1 MKNITEQMNASETF
15 CPNAGCIARG
25 KIGQGNIV
33 IHGRK
38 RPRYKC
44 KTCGRTFSAKEG
56 TMFAGLRKPTSL
68 IVIVVTLLAYGCP
81 LQAIVHAFELDERT
95 VANWRDRAG
104 SHCEKVHKDKIE
116 QGKLD
121 MIHVQV
127 DEIWVKARGSIA
139 WMGLAIMVPTR
150 LWVAGAVSQTRD
162 RKLADHLL
170 QQVRRCSKM
179 LCSLLICTDGWS
191 PYPNSIRRSFREK
204 IKRAGKRGR
213 CAFEVWP
220 DLHIGTV
227 IKHTVNKHL
236 KEVIR
241 QMSHGSLEKA
251 TELLKISNGG
261 TLLNTSFIERL
272 NGTMRERLAALTRKC
287 RHASSKLFAFHTGM
301 YLIGCTYNFCW
312 NHHELSKSSEKGGLG
327 MPCTPAMA
335 SGLTDHQWSIFELLS
350 YKVAPPPLL
359 IPQRRGRPSTK
370 SFLDFEQSQTQIP
383 EGPCPSS
390 QGSLVLDHR
399 IRGFYLPSQLE

>member
-1 MKNITEQMNASETF
+1 MNASETF

-81 LQAIVHAFELDERT
+81 LQAIVHAFDLDERT

-121 MIHVQV
+121 MIHVQA

-139 WMGLAIMVPTR
+139 WMGLAMIVPTR
-150 LWVAGAVSQTRD
+150 LWIAGVVSQTRD
-162 RKLADHLL
+162 RKLADQLL
-170 QQVRRCSKM
+170 QQVRRCSKT
-179 LCSLLICTDGWS
+179 LGDLLICTDGWS
-191 PYPNSIRRSFREK
+191 PYPNSIKRAFREK

-213 CAFEVWP
+213 CSFEVWP
-220 DLHIGTV
+220 DLPIGTV

-241 QMSHGSLEKA
+241 KMSHGSLEKA

-261 TLLNTSFIERL
+261 TMLNTSFIERL
-272 NGTMRERLAALTRKC
+272 NGTLRERLAALTRKC

-312 NHHELSKSSEKGGLG
+312 CHQELSKSSEKGGLG
-327 MPCTPAMA
+327 IPCTPAMA
-335 SGLTDHQWSIFELLS
+335 SGLTDHQWSLFELLS

-359 IPQRRGRPSTK
+359 VPKRRGRPRTK
-370 SFLDFEQSQTQIP
+370 SLLDPSKSNPKSQKARVRLRKGALCSTT
-383 EGPCPSS
+383 
-390 QGSLVLDHR
+390 V
-399 IRGFYLPSQLE
+399 

>member
-1 MKNITEQMNASETF
+1 MKSTTEPMNASETF
-15 CPNAGCIARG
+15 CPNEACIARG

-44 KTCGRTFSAKEG
+44 KTCGKTFSAKEG

-68 IVIVVTLLAYGCP
+68 VVIVITLLAYGCP
-81 LQAIVHAFELDERT
+81 LQAIVHTFELDERT

-104 SHCEKVHKDKIE
+104 FHCEKVHKDKIE

-121 MIHVQV
+121 LIHVQA

-150 LWVAGAVSQTRD
+150 LWVAGVVSQTRD

-170 QQVRRCSKM
+170 QQVRRCSKT
-179 LCSLLICTDGWS
+179 LCDLLICTDGWS
-191 PYPNSIRRSFREK
+191 PYPNSIRRAFREK

-213 CAFEVWP
+213 CALEVWSG
-220 DLHIGTV
+220 LHIGTV
-227 IKHTVNKHL
+227 IKRTVNKHL

-241 QMSHGSLEKA
+241 QMSHGNLEKA
-251 TELLKISNGG
+251 MDILRNSNGG
-261 TLLNTSFIERL
+261 SMLNTSFIERL
-272 NGTMRERLAALTRKC
+272 NGTVRERLASLTRKC
-287 RHASSKLFAFHTGM
+287 RHASEKLQAFHTGM

-312 NHHELSKSSEKGGLG
+312 FHQELSKSIEKGGLG

-335 SGLTDHQWSIFELLS
+335 SGLTDHQWSLFELLS
-350 YKVAPPPLL
+350 YKVVPPPLL
-359 IPQRRGRPSTK
+359 IPKRRGRPCTK
-370 SFLDFEQSQTQIP
+370 SLLDPSKSKSQKARVRLRKGALCSTT
-383 EGPCPSS
+383 G
-390 QGSLVLDHR
+390 
-399 IRGFYLPSQLE
+399 

>member
-1 MKNITEQMNASETF
+1 MTTKEQMNASETF
-15 CPNAGCIARG
+15 CPNEACIARG

-44 KTCGRTFSAKEG
+44 KTCGKTFSANDG
-56 TMFAGLRKPTSL
+56 TMFEGLRKPTAL

-95 VANWRDRAG
+95 VARWRDRAG

-121 MIHVQV
+121 MLHVQA
-127 DEIWVKARGSIA
+127 DEIWVKARGTIA

-150 LWVAGAVSQTRD
+150 LWIAGVVSQTRD
-162 RKLADHLL
+162 RKLADQLL
-170 QQVRRCSKM
+170 QQVRRASKT
-179 LCSLLICTDGWS
+179 LCDLLICTDGWS
-191 PYPNSIRRSFREK
+191 PYPNSIKRFFREK
-204 IKRAGKRGR
+204 IGRAGKRGR
-213 CAFEVWP
+213 CSLEVWP

-241 QMSHGSLEKA
+241 KMSHGNLEKA

-261 TLLNTSFIERL
+261 SILNTSFIERF
-272 NGTMRERLAALTRKC
+272 NGTIRERLASMTRKC

-301 YLIGCTYNFCW
+301 YLIGCSYNFCW
-312 NHHELSKSSEKGGLG
+312 FHQELSKSIEKGGLG

-335 SGLTDHQWSIFELLS
+335 SGLTDHQWSLFELLS

-359 IPQRRGRPSTK
+359 IPKRRGRTPTK
-370 SFLDFEQSQTQIP
+370 SLLDSNKAKSKSQKGRVRLRKGALCSTT
-383 EGPCPSS
+383 
-390 QGSLVLDHR
+390 R
-399 IRGFYLPSQLE
+399 

>member
-1 MKNITEQMNASETF
+1 MKTHTEQMNASETF

-56 TMFAGLRKPTSL
+56 TMFAGLRKPPAL

-95 VANWRDRAG
+95 IANWRDRAG
-104 SHCEKVHKDKIE
+104 LHCEKVHKDKVE

-121 MIHVQV
+121 MLHVQA
-127 DEIWVKARGSIA
+127 DEIWVKARGTIA
-139 WMGLAIMVPTR
+139 WMGLAMMVPTR
-150 LWVAGAVSQTRD
+150 LWVAGVVSQTRD
-162 RKLADHLL
+162 RKLADQLL
-170 QQVRRCSKM
+170 QQVRRCSKT
-179 LCSLLICTDGWS
+179 LCDLLICTDGWS
-191 PYPNSIRRSFREK
+191 PYPNSVRRAFREK
-204 IKRAGKRGR
+204 VKRAGKRGR
-213 CAFEVWP
+213 CSFEVWAG
-220 DLHIGTV
+220 LHIGTV

-241 QMSHGSLEKA
+241 QMSHGNQEQAMK
-251 TELLKISNGG
+251 LLSNSNGG
-261 TLLNTSFIERL
+261 TMLNTSFIERF
-272 NGTMRERLAALTRKC
+272 NGTLRERLASLTRKC

-312 NHHELSKSSEKGGLG
+312 YHHELSKSIEKGGLG

-350 YKVAPPPLL
+350 YKIAPSAFL
-359 IPQRRGRPSTK
+359 IPKRRGRPLTK
-370 SFLDFEQSQTQIP
+370 SLLE
-383 EGPCPSS
+383 PS
-390 QGSLVLDHR
+390 R
-399 IRGFYLPSQLE
+399 PKPPSERPRVRLRKGALCSTTG

>member
-1 MKNITEQMNASETF
+1 MNAAETF
-15 CPNAGCIARG
+15 CPNAECIARG
-25 KIGQGNIV
+25 EIGQGNIV

-81 LQAIVHAFELDERT
+81 LQAIVHAFGLDERT

-121 MIHVQV
+121 MIHVQA

-150 LWVAGAVSQTRD
+150 LWIAGVVSQTRD
-162 RKLADHLL
+162 RNLADQLL
-170 QQVRRCSKM
+170 QQVRRGSKK
-179 LCSLLICTDGWS
+179 LCDLFLCTDGWS
-191 PYPNSIRRSFREK
+191 PYPNSIKRAFREK
-204 IKRAGKRGR
+204 IGRAGKRGR
-213 CAFEVWP
+213 CSLEVWP
-220 DLHIGTV
+220 GLHIGTV

-241 QMSHGSLEKA
+241 KMSYGNLEKA

-261 TLLNTSFIERL
+261 TMLNTSYIERF
-272 NGTMRERLAALTRKC
+272 NGTIRERFASMTRKC
-287 RHASSKLFAFHTGM
+287 RHAASKVFAFHTGM
-301 YLIGCTYNFCW
+301 YLIGCSYNFCW
-312 NHHELSKSSEKGGLG
+312 FHQELSKSIEKGGVG

-335 SGLTDHQWSIFELLS
+335 SGLTDHQWSLFELLS
-350 YKVAPPPLL
+350 YKVAPPPFL
-359 IPQRRGRPSTK
+359 IPKRRCRPPTK
-370 SFLDFEQSQTQIP
+370 SLLDSSKAKSKSQKGRVRLRKGALCSTT
-383 EGPCPSS
+383 G
-390 QGSLVLDHR
+390 
-399 IRGFYLPSQLE
+399 

>member
-1 MKNITEQMNASETF
+1 MKTNTEQMNASETF

-25 KIGQGNIV
+25 EIGQGNIV

-56 TMFAGLRKPTSL
+56 TMFAGLRKSTSL

-95 VANWRDRAG
+95 VASWRDRAG
-104 SHCEKVHKDKIE
+104 SHCEKVHTDKIE

-139 WMGLAIMVPTR
+139 WMGLAIIVPTR

-162 RKLADHLL
+162 RKLADHVL
-170 QQVRRCSKM
+170 QQVRRCSKT
-179 LCSLLICTDGWS
+179 LCDLLICTDGWS
-191 PYPNSIRRSFREK
+191 PYPNSIRRAFREK

-213 CAFEVWP
+213 CALEVWQ

-241 QMSHGSLEKA
+241 KMSHGSLEKA
-251 TELLKISNGG
+251 TELLKVSNGG
-261 TLLNTSFIERL
+261 ILLNTSFIERF
-272 NGTMRERLAALTRKC
+272 NGTIRERLASMTRKC

-301 YLIGCTYNFCW
+301 YLIGCSYNFCW
-312 NHHELSKSSEKGGLG
+312 FHQELSKSIEKGGLG

-335 SGLTDHQWSIFELLS
+335 SGLTDHQWSLFELLS

-359 IPQRRGRPSTK
+359 VPQRRGRPPTK
-370 SFLDFEQSQTQIP
+370 SLLD
-383 EGPCPSS
+383 PSNAKPKFQKARVRLRKGALCS
-390 QGSLVLDHR
+390 TTV
-399 IRGFYLPSQLE
+399 

>member
-1 MKNITEQMNASETF
+1 MKTNTEPMNASETF

-121 MIHVQV
+121 MIHIQA
-127 DEIWVKARGSIA
+127 DEIWVKARGSVA

-150 LWVAGAVSQTRD
+150 LWVAGVVSQTRD
-162 RKLADHLL
+162 RDLADHLL
-170 QQVRRCSKM
+170 QQVRRCSKT
-179 LCSLLICTDGWS
+179 LCDLLICTDGWS
-191 PYPNSIRRSFREK
+191 PYPNSIRRAFREK

-213 CAFEVWP
+213 CALEVWSG
-220 DLHIGTV
+220 LHIGTV
-227 IKHTVNKHL
+227 IKRTVNKHL
-236 KEVIR
+236 KEVNR
-241 QMSHGSLEKA
+241 QISYGNLEKA
-251 TELLKISNGG
+251 INILRNSNGG
-261 TLLNTSFIERL
+261 SMLNTSFIERL
-272 NGTMRERLAALTRKC
+272 NGTVRERLASLTRKC

-312 NHHELSKSSEKGGLG
+312 FHQELSKSIEKGGLG

-335 SGLTDHQWSIFELLS
+335 SGLTDHQWSLFELLS

-359 IPQRRGRPSTK
+359 IPKRRGRPRTK
-370 SFLDFEQSQTQIP
+370 SLLDPSKSKPTSQKARVRLRKGALCSTT
-383 EGPCPSS
+383 
-390 QGSLVLDHR
+390 V
-399 IRGFYLPSQLE
+399 

>member
-1 MKNITEQMNASETF
+1 MQTNTEQMNASETF
-15 CPNAGCIARG
+15 CPNAECIARG
-25 KIGQGNIV
+25 EIGQGNIV

-56 TMFAGLRKPTSL
+56 TMFAGLRKPTAL

-95 VANWRDRAG
+95 VADWRDRAG

-121 MIHVQV
+121 MIHVQA

-150 LWVAGAVSQTRD
+150 LWVAGVVSQTRD
-162 RKLADHLL
+162 RKLADSLL
-170 QQVRRCSKM
+170 QHVRRCSKT
-179 LCSLLICTDGWS
+179 LCDLLICTDGWS
-191 PYPNSIRRSFREK
+191 PYPNSIKRFFREK
-204 IKRAGKRGR
+204 VAREGKRGR
-213 CAFEVWP
+213 CALEVWS

-241 QMSHGSLEKA
+241 KMSYGSLEKA
-251 TELLKISNGG
+251 TELLKIANGG
-261 TLLNTSFIERL
+261 TMLNTSCIERF
-272 NGTMRERLAALTRKC
+272 NGTVRERLASMTRKC

-312 NHHELSKSSEKGGLG
+312 YHHELSKNSEKGGLG

-335 SGLTDHQWSIFELLS
+335 SGLTDHQWSMFELLS
-350 YKVAPPPLL
+350 YKVAPPALL
-359 IPQRRGRPSTK
+359 LPKRRGRPSTK
-370 SFLDFEQSQTQIP
+370 SLLESSNAKPKSQKARVRLRKGALCSTT
-383 EGPCPSS
+383 
-390 QGSLVLDHR
+390 V
-399 IRGFYLPSQLE
+399 

>member
-15 CPNAGCIARG
+15 CPNEVCIARG

-56 TMFAGLRKPTSL
+56 TMFAGLRKPTAL

-81 LQAIVHAFELDERT
+81 VQAIVHAFELDERT

-139 WMGLAIMVPTR
+139 WMGLAIIVPTR

-162 RKLADHLL
+162 RKLADQVL
-170 QQVRRCSKM
+170 QQVRRCSKT
-179 LCSLLICTDGWS
+179 LCNLLICTDGWS
-191 PYPNSIRRSFREK
+191 PYPNSIRRAFREK

-213 CAFEVWP
+213 CALEVWQ
-220 DLHIGTV
+220 DLHVGTV

-241 QMSHGSLEKA
+241 KMSHGSLEKA
-251 TELLKISNGG
+251 TELLKVSNGG
-261 TLLNTSFIERL
+261 ILLNTSFIERF
-272 NGTMRERLAALTRKC
+272 NGTVRERLASMTRKC

-301 YLIGCTYNFCW
+301 YLIGCSYNFCW
-312 NHHELSKSSEKGGLG
+312 FHQELSKSIEKGGLG

-335 SGLTDHQWSIFELLS
+335 SGLTDHQWSLFELLS

-359 IPQRRGRPSTK
+359 IPKRRGRPPTK
-370 SFLDFEQSQTQIP
+370 SLHDPSKAKAKSQKARVRLRKGALCSTT
-383 EGPCPSS
+383 
-390 QGSLVLDHR
+390 V
-399 IRGFYLPSQLE
+399 

>member
-15 CPNAGCIARG
+15 CPNEVCIARG

-56 TMFAGLRKPTSL
+56 TMFAGLRKPTAL

-81 LQAIVHAFELDERT
+81 VQAIVHAFELDERT

-139 WMGLAIMVPTR
+139 WMGLAIIVPTR

-162 RKLADHLL
+162 RKLADQVL
-170 QQVRRCSKM
+170 QQVRRCSKT
-179 LCSLLICTDGWS
+179 LCNLLICTDGWS
-191 PYPNSIRRSFREK
+191 PYPNSIRRAFREK

-213 CAFEVWP
+213 CALEVWQ
-220 DLHIGTV
+220 DLHVGTV

-241 QMSHGSLEKA
+241 KMSHGSLEKA
-251 TELLKISNGG
+251 TELLKVSNGG
-261 TLLNTSFIERL
+261 ILLNTSFIERF
-272 NGTMRERLAALTRKC
+272 NGTVRERLASMTRKC

-301 YLIGCTYNFCW
+301 YLIGCSYNFCW
-312 NHHELSKSSEKGGLG
+312 FHQELSKSIEKGGLG

-335 SGLTDHQWSIFELLS
+335 SGLTDHQWSLFELLS
-350 YKVAPPPLL
+350 YKVAPPPSPILK
-359 IPQRRGRPSTK
+359 RRGRPPTK
-370 SFLDFEQSQTQIP
+370 SLLDPSKAKPKSQKARVRLRKGALCSTT
-383 EGPCPSS
+383 
-390 QGSLVLDHR
+390 V
-399 IRGFYLPSQLE
+399 

>member
-1 MKNITEQMNASETF
+1 MTTKEQMNASETF
-15 CPNAGCIARG
+15 CPNEVCIARG

-38 RPRYKC
+38 RPRYRC
-44 KTCGRTFSAKEG
+44 KTCGKTFSANDG
-56 TMFAGLRKPTSL
+56 TMFAGLRKPTTL

-95 VANWRDRAG
+95 VARWRDRAG
-104 SHCEKVHKDKIE
+104 SHCEKIHKDKIE

-121 MIHVQV
+121 MIHVQA
-127 DEIWVKARGSIA
+127 DEIWVKARGTIA

-150 LWVAGAVSQTRD
+150 LWIAGVVSQTRE
-162 RKLADHLL
+162 RNLADHLL

-179 LCSLLICTDGWS
+179 LCELFICTDGWA
-191 PYPNSIRRSFREK
+191 PYPNGIKRAFREK

-213 CAFEVWP
+213 CALEVWP

-227 IKHTVNKHL
+227 IKHTVNKRL

-241 QMSHGSLEKA
+241 KMSHGSLEKA

-261 TLLNTSFIERL
+261 GMLNTSFIERF
-272 NGTMRERLAALTRKC
+272 NGTLRERLASLTRKC
-287 RHASSKLFAFHTGM
+287 RHASEKLFAFHTGM
-301 YLIGCTYNFCW
+301 YLIGCSYNFCW
-312 NHHELSKSSEKGGLG
+312 YHQELSKSIEKGGLG

-350 YKVAPPPLL
+350 YKVAPPALL

-370 SFLDFEQSQTQIP
+370 PLLDSSKAKPKSQKGRVRLRKGALCSTT
-383 EGPCPSS
+383 G
-390 QGSLVLDHR
+390 
-399 IRGFYLPSQLE
+399 